1 MGTSLILEKVESA
14 QVQALARLARQTFK
28 DAFGWENNP
37 SDMHLY
43 MEKAFSVPQLESE
56 LRDPGSTFYW
66 LLENLIPLGY
76 IKLREKTAKGLEE
89 YQVLELE
96 RIYMIKNY
104 QGTGLASQL
113 MQKAIDVARQR
124 GFDYLWLGVADT
136 NHRAL
141 SFYKKWGF
149 KEFDTHVFQLGQD
162 PQTDLL
168 LKKKI

>member
-14 QVQALARLARQTFK
+14 QVQALAHLARQTFK

-66 LLENLIPLGY
+66 LLKNLNPLGY
-76 IKLREKTAKGLEE
+76 FKLREKTAQGLEG

-96 RIYMIKNY
+96 RIYVVKDHH
-104 QGTGLASQL
+104 GAGLASQL
-113 MQKAIDVARQR
+113 MQKAVDMAQKR

-141 SFYKKWGF
+141 SFYRNWGF
-149 KEFDTHVFQLGQD
+149 EEFGNHIFQLGED
-162 PQTDLL
+162 FQTDLL
-168 LKKKI
+168 LKKKL